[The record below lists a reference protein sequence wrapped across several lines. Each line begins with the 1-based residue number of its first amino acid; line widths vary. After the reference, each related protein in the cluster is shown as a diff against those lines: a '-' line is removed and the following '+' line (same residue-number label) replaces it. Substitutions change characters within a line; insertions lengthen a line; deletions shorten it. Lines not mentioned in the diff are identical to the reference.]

1 MWPRREDS
9 ALLSH
14 RSRAHAAHALAQ
26 VAATLFGALALA
38 PLTVIA
44 QTTDQVNQA
53 NSPLTPSI
61 TANLQDL
68 YAPRLYDSDGSSNS
82 LLLRGVLPHALGGM
96 PQIVRGTLPI
106 TSAPDVNGNTTGL
119 GDLNLFDLVLFKQGS
134 MALGIGPQLTVPTAT
149 DPVLGT
155 GKWQAGLA
163 AVVVAPQAWGL
174 MGALVTWQHSFAGPS
189 DRPTQN
195 NLVVQPLLIY
205 NLPQGVYLRSTAN
218 WNFDLARDNYVI
230 PIGAGAGKVFLLSDG
245 TTINVFAEP
254 QWTIAHHG
262 AGQPE
267 FQVFM
272 GVNLQF
278 PLQKKRP

>member
-1 MWPRREDS
+1 LSQREGPAELTRRSHARAPR
-9 ALLSH
+9 
-14 RSRAHAAHALAQ
+14 ALARWG
-26 VAATLFGALALA
+26 ATLFAPLVLA
-38 PLTVIA
+38 PLTVSA
-44 QTTDQVNQA
+44 QTTDEVNEA
-53 NSPLTPSI
+53 NNPLTPSI
-61 TANLQDL
+61 TANVQDL

-82 LLLRGVLPHALGGM
+82 LLLRGVLPHALGGI

-106 TSAPDVNGNTTGL
+106 TSAPGANGNTTGL
-119 GDLNLFDLVLFKQGS
+119 GDLNLFDLALFKQGS

-218 WNFDLARDNYVI
+218 WNFDLARGNYVI

-272 GVNLQF
+272 GVNMQF
-278 PLQKKRP
+278 PLQKKKP

>member
-1 MWPRREDS
+1 M
-9 ALLSH
+9 LSH
-14 RSRAHAAHALAQ
+14 REGPVELTHRPHARAPRALARW
-26 VAATLFGALALA
+26 AATFFGALFLA
-38 PLTVIA
+38 PLTLIA
-44 QTTDQVNQA
+44 QTADEVNEA
-53 NSPLTPSI
+53 NNPLTPSI
-61 TANLQDL
+61 TANVQDL

-82 LLLRGVLPHALGGM
+82 LLLRGVLPHALGGI

-106 TSAPDVNGNTTGL
+106 TSAPGDNGNTRGL
-119 GDLNLFDLVLFKQGS
+119 GDLNLFDLALFKQGG

-189 DRPTQN
+189 DRATQN

-218 WNFDLARDNYVI
+218 WNFDLARGNYVI

-272 GVNLQF
+272 GVNMQF
-278 PLQKKRP
+278 PLQRKKP

>member
-1 MWPRREDS
+1 M
-9 ALLSH
+9 LSH
-14 RSRAHAAHALAQ
+14 REGPAELTHRPRARAPRALAPW
-26 VAATLFGALALA
+26 AATLFVALSLA
-38 PLTVIA
+38 PLTLSA
-44 QTTDQVNQA
+44 QTTDEVNEA

-61 TANLQDL
+61 TANVQDL

-82 LLLRGVLPHALGGM
+82 LLLRGVLPHALGGI

-106 TSAPDVNGNTTGL
+106 TSAPDVNGNTRGL
-119 GDLNLFDLVLFKQGS
+119 GDLNLFDLALFKQGT

-218 WNFDLARDNYVI
+218 WNFDLARGNYVI

-272 GVNLQF
+272 GVNMQF
-278 PLQKKRP
+278 PLQKKKP